1 MENNIACEMK
11 MENGELKEITITPE
25 ALEKLEEI
33 AEEYDIGIA
42 EACRIVSKR
51 KHEERASCEKAHEEA
66 HETPEENKY
75 KNTCE
80 MARLTIHLIKML
92 NDALYDDDIADR
104 IAKDYDGEMVEVCG
118 RSLLGTLPALYA
130 VAVSC
135 VDDDE

>member
-51 KHEERASCEKAHEEA
+51 KHEEKASHEEA
-66 HETPEENKY
+66 HEISTEDKY
-75 KNTCE
+75 KKTCE
-80 MARLTIHLIKML
+80 LAKLVIHLTKLL
-92 NDALYDDDIADR
+92 NEVLKDDDIADR

-130 VAVSC
+130 IAVSC

>member
-51 KHEERASCEKAHEEA
+51 RHEEKESHEEA
-66 HETPEENKY
+66 HETPEEDKY
-75 KNTCE
+75 KNTHE
-80 MARLTIHLIKML
+80 MARLVIHLVKML
-92 NDALYDDDIADR
+92 NDALCDDDIADR
-104 IAKDYDGEMVEVCG
+104 ITKDYDGEMVEVCG

-130 VAVSC
+130 IAVSC
-135 VDDDE
+135 VDDDDE

>member
-25 ALEKLEEI
+25 ALEKLQEI
-33 AEEYDIGIA
+33 AEEHDIGIA
-42 EACRIVSKR
+42 EACRIVAKR
-51 KHEERASCEKAHEEA
+51 RHEEKESHEEA
-66 HETPEENKY
+66 HEVFAENKY
-75 KNTCE
+75 KNTSN
-80 MARLTIHLIKML
+80 MARLMIHLIKML

-104 IAKDYDGEMVEVCG
+104 IAKDYDEEMVEVCG

-130 VAVSC
+130 IAVSC

>member
-51 KHEERASCEKAHEEA
+51 RHEEKESHEEA
-66 HETPEENKY
+66 HEIPEEDKY
-75 KNTCE
+75 KNTHE
-80 MARLTIHLIKML
+80 MARLVIYLVKML

-104 IAKDYDGEMVEVCG
+104 ITKDYDGEMVEVCG

-130 VAVSC
+130 IAVSC
-135 VDDDE
+135 VDDDDE